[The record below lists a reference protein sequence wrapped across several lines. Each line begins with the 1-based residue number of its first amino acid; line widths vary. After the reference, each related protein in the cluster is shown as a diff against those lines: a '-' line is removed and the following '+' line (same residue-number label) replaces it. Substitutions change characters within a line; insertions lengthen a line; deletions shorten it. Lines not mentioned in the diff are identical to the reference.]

1 MKEERE
7 KHAHLRELYER
18 DLLCLKRRKEERA
31 KRLEDQKKRVSGKK
45 RVSDSFREDYDNE
58 EEYDQ

>member
-18 DLLCLKRRKEERA
+18 DLLCLKRRKEERL
-31 KRLEDQKKRVSGKK
+31 KRLEEQKKREG
-45 RVSDSFREDYDNE
+45 SFHEDYDNE
-58 EEYDQ
+58 EFD